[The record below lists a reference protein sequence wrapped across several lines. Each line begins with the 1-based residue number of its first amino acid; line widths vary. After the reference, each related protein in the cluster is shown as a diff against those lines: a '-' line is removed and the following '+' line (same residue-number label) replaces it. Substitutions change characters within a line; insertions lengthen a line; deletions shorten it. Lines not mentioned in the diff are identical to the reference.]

1 MTSGLNTPLDKQSR
15 SYDYETR
22 LPEPATMMSMSGL
35 DYLNAILRGEMPNGP
50 IAYTLNFWPVEF
62 AHGRAVFEGKPQR
75 FTYNPLGSVH
85 GGWAATVLDSALGC
99 AVHTT
104 LPAGKG
110 YTTVDLSVSLVR
122 AITERVKR
130 LRCEATIVHAGGSVA
145 TAQGRI
151 TDEAG
156 TLYAHGTATCLILT
170 PR

>member
-1 MTSGLNTPLDKQSR
+1 
-15 SYDYETR
+15 
-22 LPEPATMMSMSGL
+22 MMSMTGL
-35 DYLNAILRGEMPNGP
+35 DYLNAVLRGDMPAAP
-50 IAYTLNFWPVEF
+50 IAYTLNFWPAEF
-62 AHGRAVFEGKPQR
+62 AHGRAVFEGEPQR

-85 GGWAATVLDSALGC
+85 GGWAATLLDSALGC

-110 YTTVDLSVSLVR
+110 YTTVDLSISLVR
-122 AITERVKR
+122 GITDKAKR
-130 LRCEATIVHAGGSVA
+130 LRCEATIVHAGGSIA

-156 TLYAHGTATCLILT
+156 TLYAHGSATCLILT